1 MNLRAGL
8 GRRGGCRGGFTILE
22 VSVATGA
29 LVVGMLLVAQAAIWS
44 LAERGRTA
52 ARREALEAAANVLE
66 AARALPWRDL
76 TPEWAALQ
84 RLPDDLSERLADGK
98 LTVRVTPEA
107 SRPATKRVAVEV
119 TWSHT
124 DGTPGRP
131 VRLVSLFGDR
141 AAEAA
146 GGKP

>member
-1 MNLRAGL
+1 MNVRAGHC
-8 GRRGGCRGGFTILE
+8 RRGDGRAGFTILE

-29 LVVGMLLVAQAAIWS
+29 LVVGMLLVAQTAIWS

-52 ARREALEAAANVLE
+52 ARREALEVATNVLE
-66 AARALPWRDL
+66 TARALPWRDL
-76 TPEWAALQ
+76 TPEWAAAQ
-84 RLPDDLSERLADGK
+84 RLPGDLAERLADGK

-107 SRPATKRVAVEV
+107 TRPATKRVAVEV

-124 DGTPGRP
+124 DGAPGRP
-131 VRLVSLFGDR
+131 VRLVGLFSDR
-141 AAEAA
+141 SAEAP